1 MQSCN
6 GARFCAALIVFLAAS
21 LFSGAAPAQTASKLT
36 LSVVPL
42 GAAASGKMIPVE
54 ATVVISVTLKNESG
68 EPRSN
73 VLLSAKLNRVTLA
86 GEDGWK
92 ADGNNA
98 VLKIESIGA
107 NEEISRRLTVRV
119 TMAPMPPAGGQ
130 AEVTIEAK
138 TGETSAN
145 AAAMFTVGD
154 CAAAF
159 QAELT
164 KLRISTIS
172 EIWPTAENMRKPDT
186 TLPRI
191 RYFRIGMRKN
201 RDLAILDR
209 LAAGYQ
215 ARLLADYEFFREG
228 VRYTARRWSDEL
240 KSFAGQEPN
249 PGICA
254 ANDEMIAGIRKTIA
268 YVTARIEPPQ
278 KAYARAMDLLRSA
291 LGAAPGEDLRT
302 IALRAAE
309 QAGAKAENPPDSVF
323 KILEQTRDLLK
334 DAKPTAEQLD
344 NLSLVETVAWIEAQ
358 ALRARTLSD
367 LIENSITG
375 ITEAQKKTCVCAF

>member
-1 MQSCN
+1 MN
-6 GARFCAALIVFLAAS
+6 ATTRF
-21 LFSGAAPAQTASKLT
+21 P
-36 LSVVPL
+36 
-42 GAAASGKMIPVE
+42 
-54 ATVVISVTLKNESG
+54 
-68 EPRSN
+68 
-73 VLLSAKLNRVTLA
+73 
-86 GEDGWK
+86 
-92 ADGNNA
+92 
-98 VLKIESIGA
+98 
-107 NEEISRRLTVRV
+107 
-119 TMAPMPPAGGQ
+119 
-130 AEVTIEAK
+130 
-138 TGETSAN
+138 
-145 AAAMFTVGD
+145 VGD

-191 RYFRIGMRKN
+191 RYFRVGMRKN

-278 KAYARAMDLLRSA
+278 KAYGRAMDLLRSA
-291 LGAAPGEDLRT
+291 LGAGPGEDLRA

-309 QAGAKAENPPDSVF
+309 QAGAKVENPPDSVF
-323 KILEQTRDLLK
+323 RILEHTRDLLK

-358 ALRARTLSD
+358 ALRARNLSD